1 MVNSQNVKEA
11 NGENHPK
18 FLYFMKNRGYRLC
31 FFKCFMARKEQKKD
45 GAHLGNHKNI
55 SLKLKRKA
63 KCLGGVSSCL
73 NCLILRIKQKISSLR
88 QCEVRYFK
96 PNEKL

>member
-1 MVNSQNVKEA
+1 MFYGKERA
-11 NGENHPK
+11 E
-18 FLYFMKNRGYRLC
+18 KN
-31 FFKCFMARKEQKKD
+31 